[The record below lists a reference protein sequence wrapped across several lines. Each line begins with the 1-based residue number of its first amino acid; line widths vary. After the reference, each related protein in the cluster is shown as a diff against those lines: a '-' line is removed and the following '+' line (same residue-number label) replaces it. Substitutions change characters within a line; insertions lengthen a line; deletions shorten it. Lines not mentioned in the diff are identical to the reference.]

1 MPILFPAQLSR
12 RGVRVFIHPARTT
25 DAPLA
30 GVLPAGGETERP
42 ISIPR
47 PPSGGLITSLNA
59 VAIYGRVS

>member
-1 MPILFPAQLSR
+1 MTPTKTTKIGIQRIIMNPQYLFIPLEL
-12 RGVRVFIHPARTT
+12 T

-47 PPSGGLITSLNA
+47 PLSGVPA
-59 VAIYGRVS
+59 RR